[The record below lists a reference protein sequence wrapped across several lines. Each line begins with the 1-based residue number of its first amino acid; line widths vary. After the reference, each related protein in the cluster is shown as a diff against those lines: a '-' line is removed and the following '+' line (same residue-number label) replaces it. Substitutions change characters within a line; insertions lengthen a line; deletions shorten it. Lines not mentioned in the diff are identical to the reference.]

1 MKPLRSMLFVPGNKF
16 AWMEKALNYDADG
29 LIYDLEDAVPT
40 TDKVAARS
48 MVRDA
53 LERFHAHGPTLTVR
67 INALESGTAGDDLD
81 AIVCPALSAIVAPKV
96 ETPQDIA
103 VLDTLLTRYEHQAGM
118 TPGQIEIFPTL
129 ETAKGIYHAYPIAT
143 CSARVPTLIATAGKG
158 GDTARSLG
166 YVWSKDATET
176 LFIRSKVLLEAR
188 AAGCHY
194 PLIASWFDIHDL
206 AGLQTD
212 VQLNRQIGF
221 AGQVLIHPSHVPV
234 VNRTFAPSA
243 EEIAYYQGLVAAM
256 EKAEQAGTAAVTYDG
271 GMVDIAMLKTA
282 QQVIALARQIGVL
295 DAD

>member
-16 AWMEKALNYDADG
+16 AWMEKALNYGADA
-29 LIYDLEDAVPT
+29 LIYDLEDAVPPA
-40 TDKVAARS
+40 DKTAARS
-48 MVRDA
+48 LVRDA
-53 LERFHAHGPTLTVR
+53 LEQFHAHGPTLTVR
-67 INALESGTAGDDLD
+67 INALETGIAGDDLE

-103 VLDTLLTRYEHQAGM
+103 VLDTLLTQYEHQAGM

-129 ETAKGIYHAYPIAT
+129 ETATGIYHAYHIAT
-143 CSARVPTLIATAGKG
+143 CSARVPTLVATAGKG

-188 AAGCHY
+188 AAACHY
-194 PLIASWFDIHDL
+194 PLIASWFDIKDIES
-206 AGLQTD
+206 LQAD

-221 AGQVLIHPSHVPV
+221 TGQVVIHPSHVPI
-234 VNRTFAPSA
+234 VNQMFTPSA

-256 EKAEQAGTAAVTYDG
+256 EKAEQEGTAAVTYDG

-282 QQVIALARQIGVL
+282 QQLLALARQIGAL
-295 DAD
+295 DVD

>member
-16 AWMEKALNYDADG
+16 AWMEKALNYGADA
-29 LIYDLEDAVPT
+29 LIYDLEDAVPGS
-40 TDKVAARS
+40 DKAVARNL
-48 MVRDA
+48 VRNA
-53 LERFHAHGPTLTVR
+53 LEQFHAHGPMLTVR
-67 INALESGTAGDDLD
+67 INALDTGIAGDDLE
-81 AIVCPALSAIVAPKV
+81 AIVCPALAAIVAPKV

-103 VLDTLLTRYEHQAGM
+103 VLDTLLTQCEHQAGL

-143 CSARVPTLIATAGKG
+143 CSPRVPTLVGTAGRG

-166 YVWSKDATET
+166 YIWSKDATET

-188 AAGCHY
+188 AAACHY
-194 PLIASWFDIHDL
+194 PLIASWFDIKDVEGLRADL
-206 AGLQTD
+206 E
-212 VQLNRQIGF
+212 LNRQIGF
-221 AGQVLIHPSHVPV
+221 TGQVVIHPSHVPI
-234 VNRTFAPSA
+234 VNEVFTPNA

-256 EKAEQAGTAAVTYDG
+256 EKAEQQGTAAVMYDG

-282 QQVIALARQIGVL
+282 RQVIAFARQIGAL